1 MAAIQAL
8 REFINERLTAA
19 AGEIFTA
26 FEQTIVQYQ
35 EELDRQNRLLEITFN
50 PPKKFHG
57 TELQQDHDWK
67 EDQLF
72 EQETNCYLEQGEPE
86 PPQIK
91 EEQEEPGLLQFKE
104 NHEEPEPP
112 QIKEEQE
119 EPGQSYNQRNM
130 SELEPTFLRSA
141 INEVLPNLAEMS
153 KNILEESLQSLGIK
167 TSDDFKFLQESDL
180 LTALRPIQARKLLAA
195 WKLRGQS
202 DEGSSES
209 RLLPAPPPSM
219 NYASPSSSASSSA
232 ISCQSPAVD
241 WMDTYQVPWRQ
252 FPEELIQTLQRE
264 KRPTRH
270 MRREMVRIVASDMMQ
285 RSSSVSKRN
294 STEIAKRMVAK
305 YPKSLQDNIE
315 GDVIGSGY
323 DSLVKQLQNRIEN
336 MKRSTTPRIRKR
348 RCQADDSD
356 TGDVA
361 PEKRAAIQDTYGCI
375 KWDVKFLPFGET
387 LESQQEKQ
395 EKLRQMSQQTNAN
408 QEVVKQLMRETF
420 YTQRKQV
427 NQGKNIK
434 DLLEG
439 WPSWF
444 SDLGMDVHFKE
455 LTGLALKETFLQ
467 NVDKKGKQLLNF
479 FSTVCARK
487 SKKFLQAAMKVKM
500 LRGAELSGCSEDVK
514 EMVLLLMAYFDESE
528 ENMLANVE
536 DSCLAG
542 QVQID
547 KLPLSPTIVVCGQS
561 CFKATRFMLSVDRV
575 IVQENIPSFVS
586 SLCLMFGSYYSF
598 NIHYPSGL
606 ASTLEFLQRCFFSI
620 NPEKGTKVEKSSSSC
635 LHMNPRVLT
644 LIQDLS
650 EHEWWDI

>member
-119 EPGQSYNQRNM
+119 EPGQSYNQR
-130 SELEPTFLRSA
+130 R
-141 INEVLPNLAEMS
+141 
-153 KNILEESLQSLGIK
+153 
-167 TSDDFKFLQESDL
+167 
-180 LTALRPIQARKLLAA
+180 
-195 WKLRGQS
+195 QS